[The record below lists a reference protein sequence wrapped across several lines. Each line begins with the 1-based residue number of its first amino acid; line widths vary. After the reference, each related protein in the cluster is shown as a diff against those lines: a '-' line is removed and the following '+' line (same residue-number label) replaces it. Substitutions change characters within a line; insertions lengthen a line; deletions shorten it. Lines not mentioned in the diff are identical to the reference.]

1 MRKHSR
7 HNVDEAE
14 LDMTPML
21 DIVFI
26 MLIFFI
32 VTSTFVREDSLDIT
46 RPPQSEQNDEV
57 KAAEVILLTLTE
69 NSEVF
74 LFEPDSGEMRRIDS
88 RAVRANVERL
98 YAENNERSVVIQ
110 PHMNA
115 ETGILVRVMDQARI
129 AGAPVAIGEVQR

>member
-1 MRKHSR
+1 MRR
-7 HNVDEAE
+7 HKRGGEEAGVD
-14 LDMTPML
+14 LTPML

-32 VTSTFVREDSLDIT
+32 VTASFVREDSIDVT
-46 RPPQSEQNDEV
+46 RPDAPDQPQQQRE
-57 KAAEVILLTLTE
+57 AILLSINQ

-74 LFEPDSGEMRRIDS
+74 LFEPDTGEMRLIDV

-110 PHMNA
+110 PHESA
-115 ETGILVRVMDQARI
+115 RTGVLIRVMDQARV
-129 AGAPVAIGEVQR
+129 AGAPVAIGETIN